1 MSATRAT
8 HAAQRYTARLAFLS
22 RDRFAIAQQSPRTR
36 SRVESEFAAYSEHG
50 IEDFEDL
57 YADGFEASDDED
69 DTSVQDTSALIDDVT
84 GYDGDDVDRDDV
96 FVESALGGR
105 VGDGGD
111 DSDGAQQQHSGK
123 LQCFVEWDFMTRG
136 EWLVGIWTCDRYDQI
151 WGVLLYR
158 W

>member
-1 MSATRAT
+1 MKLCQQLSRLVRAAESSTASTQYSRGLETLVLWDLKHLYEMSATRAT

-69 DTSVQDTSALIDDVT
+69 EVTSVHDTSALIDDDVT
-84 GYDGDDVDRDDV
+84 GYDGDDDDVDRDDV
-96 FVESALGGR
+96 FVERALGGR
-105 VGDGGD
+105 DGVFW
-111 DSDGAQQQHSGK
+111 K
-123 LQCFVEWDFMTRG
+123 KCV
-136 EWLVGIWTCDRYDQI
+136 
-151 WGVLLYR
+151 
-158 W
+158 